1 MNAMDS
7 KDKIHNITV
16 VLEIKNNVFEGLA
29 VENTV
34 NNKVIPLSIDTIFLP
49 RANYKSQHYMHY

>member
-7 KDKIHNITV
+7 KDKIHNI
-16 VLEIKNNVFEGLA
+16 IKNNVFEGLA

-34 NNKVIPLSIDTIFLP
+34 NNKVIPLNIADTYYLL
-49 RANYKSQHYMHY
+49 A